1 MTYKEIRKL
10 QKERGYGEMQEMID
24 SGTAWQLEGSIGR
37 EAMRMLE
44 AGACMLPK
52 VSHRDYWGN
61 TVPARQML
69 KAGTKGTFQNA
80 VRYWGNEE

>member
-1 MTYKEIRKL
+1 MTYGRIRKL
-10 QKERGYGEMQEMID
+10 QKGTAYGEMQEMID

-44 AGACMLPK
+44 IGACMLPK
-52 VSHRDYWGN
+52 IPHWDYYGN

-80 VRYWGNEE
+80 VRYWESEG